1 MKNLRKI
8 VIFCFVGV
16 TLPAFNQQD
25 ALFTQYMYNKLEIN
39 PAYAAS
45 HEVFATDLISR
56 FQWVG
61 IEGAPRT
68 FSFSAHTPLR
78 NPHIGLGIYAY
89 RDEVGPSVDY
99 NIMGSFAYRIIF
111 PSSRL
116 CFGLSG
122 GIKYYD
128 IDWGALTPKD
138 AGDVEL
144 ISQVRNKVVP
154 DADFGIY
161 YYGKWFYA
169 GVSSKHLLQ
178 NQLVVSSAPPDDK
191 SSFTRLLRNF
201 YGIAGF
207 AIPLGDNLTFMPS
220 GLVKYVQNAPVQAD
234 LTASFLILKVLTIGA
249 SYRTANAMGMI
260 VEVNAG
266 KGLSI
271 GYSYDIWFNALK
283 AYNQGSHEIRLGYE
297 FDLFNRER
305 MLTPRYF

>member
-1 MKNLRKI
+1 MNIFIKI
-8 VIFCFVGV
+8 PGILFLMMA
-16 TLPAFNQQD
+16 LPAFTQQD

-39 PAYAAS
+39 PAYAGS
-45 HEVFATDLISR
+45 HEIFATDLISR

-61 IEGAPRT
+61 IKGAPRT
-68 FSFSAHTPLR
+68 FTFSGHTPLR

-89 RDEVGPSVDY
+89 QDEIGPSVDY

-111 PSSRL
+111 PYSRL
-116 CFGLSG
+116 CFGISG

-128 IDWGALTPKD
+128 IDWGALNPKD

-144 ISQVRNKVVP
+144 ISQVRSKVVP

-161 YYGKWFYA
+161 YYGKWFYTGA
-169 GVSSKHLLQ
+169 SSKHLLQ
-178 NQLVVSSAPPDDK
+178 NQMLVSSAPPDDK
-191 SSFTRLLRNF
+191 SSFTRLLLNF

-207 AIPLGDNLTFMPS
+207 SIPLGNNFVFLPS
-220 GLVKYVQNAPVQAD
+220 GLIKYVKNAPVQAD
-234 LTASFLILKVLTIGA
+234 ITASFLMSNILTIGA
-249 SYRTANAMGMI
+249 SYRTANALGMI
-260 VEVNAG
+260 VEVNLG
-266 KGLSI
+266 KGFAI

-297 FDLFNRER
+297 FDLFGRER

>member
-1 MKNLRKI
+1 
-8 VIFCFVGV
+8 
-16 TLPAFNQQD
+16 
-25 ALFTQYMYNKLEIN
+25 MYNKLEIN
-39 PAYAAS
+39 PAYAGS

-61 IEGAPRT
+61 IRGAPRT
-68 FSFSAHTPLR
+68 FSFSAHTPLK

-89 RDEVGPSVDY
+89 QDEIGPSVDY

-116 CFGLSG
+116 CFGISAGL
-122 GIKYYD
+122 KYYD
-128 IDWGALTPKD
+128 IDWGELNPKD

-144 ISQVRNKVVP
+144 ISVVRNRVVP
-154 DADFGIY
+154 DVDFGIY

-169 GVSSKHLLQ
+169 GASSKHLLQ
-178 NQLVVSSAPPDDK
+178 NQVLVSSAPPDDK
-191 SSFTRLLRNF
+191 SSFTKLLRNF

-207 AIPLGDNLTFMPS
+207 SISLGENFVFLPS
-220 GLVKYVQNAPVQAD
+220 GLIKYVHNAPVQAD
-234 LTASFLILKVLTIGA
+234 ITACFLMFNALTAGV
-249 SYRTANAMGMI
+249 SYRTANALGMI
-260 VEVNAG
+260 VEVNIG
-266 KGLSI
+266 KGFSI

-297 FDLFNRER
+297 FDLFNKER

>member
-1 MKNLRKI
+1 MRTYNKI
-8 VIFCFVGV
+8 VYILFQL
-16 TLPAFNQQD
+16 TALPAIAQQD

-39 PAYAAS
+39 PGYAGS
-45 HEVFATDLISR
+45 HEVFATDLITR

-68 FSFSAHTPLR
+68 FCFSAHTSLR

-89 RDEVGPSVDY
+89 QDEIGPSVDY

-116 CFGLSG
+116 CFGISG

-128 IDWGALTPKD
+128 IDWSQLNPKD

-144 ISQVRNKVVP
+144 ISQVRNRAVP

-178 NQLVVSSAPPDDK
+178 NQMLVSSAPPDDK
-191 SSFTRLLRNF
+191 SSFTKLLRNL

-207 AIPLGDNLTFMPS
+207 SIPFGDNFVFLPS
-220 GLVKYVQNAPVQAD
+220 GLIKYVQNAPVQFD
-234 LTASFLILKVLTIGA
+234 LTASFLLFNVFTFGA

-266 KGLSI
+266 KGFTI
-271 GYSYDIWFNALK
+271 GYSYDIWFNSLK

-297 FDLFNRER
+297 FDLFNKER